1 MSLNQLSDMNYTPDE
16 LEKADEGA
24 GFNLIVPAKAQA
36 GRKAGVARWIEF
48 VRVVDAY
55 RNDEVGKQGQTRLL
69 FTLQYEVIPGGDGDD
84 NLGRTANLFL
94 RLNPGFIN
102 GKKRDALG
110 QGSEQSESI
119 MHAMAM
125 KKLKQIMVATGLS
138 LNQGLSADVIDSLFP
153 EADNS
158 ANGALRG
165 VKLAFLMKDN
175 AAKKNPSGEN
185 NQEPENILAAPQGA

>member
-102 GKKRDALG
+102 GKKREALG